1 MHDSVNVLFSS
12 KLSYWIGESQ
22 TDKTVLA
29 LRRSAKE
36 GKCDLKAITRFDTTE
51 GREEATHAQGAGK
64 TIVLTGVELGESY
77 FLSSSGNVRVCGNHS
92 TLDG

>member
-1 MHDSVNVLFSS
+1 MIGLLYSYSS
-12 KLSYWIGESQ
+12 YRIAESP
-22 TDKTVLA
+22 TDKTVFA
-29 LRRSAKE
+29 LRRLPKE
-36 GKCDLKAITRFDTTE
+36 GKRDLKAITRFDTTE